1 MLTQPLQSDFGHWS
15 TNRRWMNI
23 SNMSLFSSDSVS
35 INIALWYDTRSS
47 KPLRSEIQL
56 LSQLCWDD
64 TPEMDINS
72 VRFPRAWLN
81 RISTVLRN
89 AYAYALC
96 NMCQM
101 PKLAEFTFPHL
112 NSESGLRHVMAIEFI
127 AADKKI
133 WRAIPQLHA
142 KGWTRE
148 ESIHEMTVVRSD
160 ISSLLK
166 PRPNVPKPLPQP
178 RENKGKCKGKG
189 TQKDPAKEKQNA
201 PNLQKKSRI
210 GALGASTTTS
220 LLLCAW
226 NSTQVNTKEP
236 IAIIIMVAP
245 IVFKM
250 DDPACKTM
258 QQRIIEEDP
267 PDFLLLHQLTS
278 STSTSHTAS
287 TTTPNIKINPTLEQN
302 PINHPQTTQPIKGQ
316 CASVNTCNVLAS
328 HSTQESGPKTQPSVR
343 TKLSPDVLN
352 SSGEP
357 SSPQFVPP
365 LQPNQPRICLD

>member
-1 MLTQPLQSDFGHWS
+1 
-15 TNRRWMNI
+15 
-23 SNMSLFSSDSVS
+23 
-35 INIALWYDTRSS
+35 
-47 KPLRSEIQL
+47 
-56 LSQLCWDD
+56 
-64 TPEMDINS
+64 MDINS

-220 LLLCAW
+220 LLLCA
-226 NSTQVNTKEP
+226 
-236 IAIIIMVAP
+236 
-245 IVFKM
+245 
-250 DDPACKTM
+250 
-258 QQRIIEEDP
+258 
-267 PDFLLLHQLTS
+267 
-278 STSTSHTAS
+278 
-287 TTTPNIKINPTLEQN
+287 
-302 PINHPQTTQPIKGQ
+302 
-316 CASVNTCNVLAS
+316 
-328 HSTQESGPKTQPSVR
+328 
-343 TKLSPDVLN
+343 
-352 SSGEP
+352 
-357 SSPQFVPP
+357 
-365 LQPNQPRICLD
+365 